1 MASAER
7 SIAFDPAVLSQA
19 EAVAAGSGGDLS
31 AFVNA
36 AVLRELRQHR
46 PADRGESPGAGLD
59 HYREAY
65 VGALLDRDARRA
77 RVVVEV
83 AVESG
88 VSIGDVYA
96 QIFQPSLEQVGHLW
110 AVDEINV
117 AQEHFATAT
126 TQALLSTLAPTLR
139 SAPTEG
145 RLAVVSGTPGELHVL
160 GAQMAGD
167 LLERG
172 GWEVLGLGA
181 STPADDLIEL
191 VEMEQPD
198 VVALSTSTAGRLPG
212 VEEVLRRLAVLDARP
227 FVVVGGPLFTAEA
240 GAHARRLGADLIV
253 TDVRDL
259 VPALRRRFPPA
270 PEL

>member
-7 SIAFDPAVLSQA
+7 SIAFDPAVLAQA
-19 EAVAAGSGGDLS
+19 EAVSADAGGDLS

-46 PADRGESPGAGLD
+46 PAARGEAAGAGLD
-59 HYREAY
+59 HYRDAY

-77 RVVVEV
+77 RVVAEV

-88 VSIGDVYA
+88 VPIGDVYA
-96 QIFQPSLEQVGHLW
+96 EVFQPSLEHIGHLW

-126 TQALLSTLAPTLR
+126 TQALLSTLAPALR

-160 GAQMAGD
+160 GAQMAAD

-172 GWEVLGLGA
+172 GWEVLSLGA
-181 STPADDLIEL
+181 STPADDLVEL

-198 VVALSTSTAGRLPG
+198 IVALSTSTVGRLPG
-212 VEEVLRRLAVLDARP
+212 VEDVLRRLGGVDPRP
-227 FVVVGGPLFTAEA
+227 FVVVGGPLFSAEA
-240 GAHARRLGADLIV
+240 GAHARGLGADLIV
-253 TDVRDL
+253 SDVRDL
-259 VPALRRRFPPA
+259 VPELRRRFPPA
-270 PEL
+270 PDD